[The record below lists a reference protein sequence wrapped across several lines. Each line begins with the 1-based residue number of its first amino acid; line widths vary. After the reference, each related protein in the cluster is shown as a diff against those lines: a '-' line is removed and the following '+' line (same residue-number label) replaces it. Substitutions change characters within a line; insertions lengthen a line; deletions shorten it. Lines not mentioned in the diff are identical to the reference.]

1 MLRKYTPNQYQ
12 RVIVTRSI
20 HVTLRVYLDN
30 IKVTVPMPITLNGQT
45 YFRTA
50 EVYRMIGISR
60 NTLYRWLKSDLL
72 NGTEH
77 RDWRGWRLFT
87 KDEVD
92 RLKAEITRVTTIN
105 RLG

>member
-30 IKVTVPMPITLNGQT
+30 ITVTVPMPITLNGQT